1 MKPWAVSALIF
12 LLAATPAIAQERWM
26 SLAGRDHP
34 LAGSVW
40 DVAAAA
46 FLSAADL
53 IAKLSAANIVLLGE
67 THTNPD
73 HHRLQARIVAG
84 LGAAGGF
91 QAVAFEMLDQS
102 QAPALARHLDE
113 VGTAEGLGRAVGW
126 RRWPDWRQK
135 YQPIAGAALTAGM
148 TIIAGNAEESV
159 LRGAVRGGPDALEP
173 EFAARTRFNVPLEPK
188 AEEVLIAEL
197 TSAHCG
203 MDVSAIATLV
213 TAQRVWDSSM
223 ADALAAAGKSI
234 LIAGSGHTRTDRA
247 VPWVLGLMRPRDTV
261 AALAFVEV
269 AADFDVPGDYAVL
282 FGNPGLPYDY
292 VWFTPSVPPSAATEP
307 CQ

>member
-84 LGAAGGF
+84 LGRREDSKPSPSKCWTSLRRRRWRGILMRSERPRVWAGRWAGGGG
-91 QAVAFEMLDQS
+91 QIGGKNTSRL
-102 QAPALARHLDE
+102 P
-113 VGTAEGLGRAVGW
+113 GR
-126 RRWPDWRQK
+126 R
-135 YQPIAGAALTAGM
+135 
-148 TIIAGNAEESV
+148 
-159 LRGAVRGGPDALEP
+159 
-173 EFAARTRFNVPLEPK
+173 
-188 AEEVLIAEL
+188 
-197 TSAHCG
+197 
-203 MDVSAIATLV
+203 
-213 TAQRVWDSSM
+213 
-223 ADALAAAGKSI
+223 
-234 LIAGSGHTRTDRA
+234 
-247 VPWVLGLMRPRDTV
+247 
-261 AALAFVEV
+261 
-269 AADFDVPGDYAVL
+269 
-282 FGNPGLPYDY
+282 
-292 VWFTPSVPPSAATEP
+292 
-307 CQ
+307 

>member
-135 YQPIAGAALTAGM
+135 YQPIAG
-148 TIIAGNAEESV
+148 
-159 LRGAVRGGPDALEP
+159 RR
-173 EFAARTRFNVPLEPK
+173 
-188 AEEVLIAEL
+188 
-197 TSAHCG
+197 
-203 MDVSAIATLV
+203 
-213 TAQRVWDSSM
+213 
-223 ADALAAAGKSI
+223 
-234 LIAGSGHTRTDRA
+234 
-247 VPWVLGLMRPRDTV
+247 
-261 AALAFVEV
+261 
-269 AADFDVPGDYAVL
+269 
-282 FGNPGLPYDY
+282 
-292 VWFTPSVPPSAATEP
+292 
-307 CQ
+307 